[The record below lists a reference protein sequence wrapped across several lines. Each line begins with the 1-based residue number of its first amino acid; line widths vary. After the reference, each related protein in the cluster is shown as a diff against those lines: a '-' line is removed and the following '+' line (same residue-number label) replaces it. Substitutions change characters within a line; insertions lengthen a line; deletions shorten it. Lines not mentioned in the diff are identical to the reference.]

1 MSATQLKLP
10 KSLSQHPE
18 LAHQILYMPST
29 AANSFPHPITPSKC
43 LKQHQTCT
51 RFLSRM
57 KTNYLQS
64 LLATFDSKTRR
75 AITRSVG
82 SKSSS
87 WLTVL
92 PITRHQFD
100 LSAAEFHDSLAL
112 RCHRPLFP
120 ANCDGCGDVFNLTH
134 ALDCRKGGL
143 VTQRHNEVRDAIGDL
158 ASLVYKEVMR
168 EPIVQEAND
177 ACGIPSLVA
186 DLDQYEGYGSLK
198 R

>member
-1 MSATQLKLP
+1 MG
-10 KSLSQHPE
+10 SLGVRKPVE
-18 LAHQILYMPST
+18 T
-29 AANSFPHPITPSKC
+29 AKVAFGTSRAGTSNIVDAINGCKQFPHPITPSKC

-57 KTNYLQS
+57 KTNYFQS
-64 LLATFDSKTRR
+64 LLATFDSKIRQ

-92 PITRHQFD
+92 PITRHHFD

-112 RCHRPLFP
+112 PCHRPLFP

-143 VTQRHNEVRDAIGDL
+143 VTQRHNEVRVAIGDL
-158 ASLVYKEVMR
+158 ASR
-168 EPIVQEAND
+168 VQGGNAWTN
-177 ACGIPSLVA
+177 SSRS
-186 DLDQYEGYGSLK
+186 Q
-198 R
+198 